1 MKTRW
6 ENDRPGYDWIRSF
19 DDRWHHRGKVKKLS
33 NIKRSRA
40 KVSPDD
46 IKGFFERLK
55 PNVEGIP
62 PTHIFNCD
70 ESPIKEDAFFAR
82 GRSTRSR

>member
-1 MKTRW
+1 M
-6 ENDRPGYDWIRSF
+6 
-19 DDRWHHRGKVKKLS
+19 KVKKLS

-55 PNVEGIP
+55 PNVEGVP
-62 PTHIFNCD
+62 PTHIFNLTKAL
-70 ESPIKEDAFFAR
+70 SRMIQGRRMHFFAE
-82 GRSTRSR
+82 GAEVL

>member
-1 MKTRW
+1 V
-6 ENDRPGYDWIRSF
+6 
-19 DDRWHHRGKVKKLS
+19 KVKKLF

-55 PNVEGIP
+55 PNVEGVP
-62 PTHIFNCD
+62 PTHIFNFD
-70 ESPIKEDAFFAR
+70 ESPIKDDPGAEDAFFLQR
-82 GRSTRSR
+82 GKSTMSR